1 MLASFSHR
9 RSRMVNKWHLGS
21 GREEERYPR
30 KLSSTSGVWGQGG
43 RRRDI
48 QENSQQLAFGS
59 GREGGGGT
67 SKKIIF
73 NKWRLGSGREE
84 EGDPRKSSSTSTR
97 KTSRTQKTN

>member
-1 MLASFSHR
+1 MVASFSHR

-48 QENSQQLAFGS
+48 QENSLQQ
-59 GREGGGGT
+59 EGNGP
-67 SKKIIF
+67 ID
-73 NKWRLGSGREE
+73 WRAIRARTKEQLKLEY
-84 EGDPRKSSSTSTR
+84 
-97 KTSRTQKTN
+97 SRQSI